1 MRVRRNAVMWMV
13 AGGVLALGGCALQKK
28 APTARVLKT
37 EEFVSDPT
45 TMPQEPVLASE
56 IALPAA
62 ASAPVVTAATAS
74 EGVFDV
80 SARIGKPEDS
90 GEAPK
95 AAGPVQIVDAKVGEI
110 NGRPVR
116 VDDVLGELGP
126 RLAASARSKRFSREE
141 WSLLLF
147 PAEPDPNQE
156 NKAVRRDEW
165 MDFATKLV
173 ALRLNADLEN
183 QLLAEEARAS
193 LKPEQ
198 KQGLKYLVEQAT
210 EEERRKA
217 GGSEA
222 EFQRQLR
229 EKNLSQ
235 RDFEK
240 TRESVM
246 LIGYQLS
253 EKLRK
258 RIRTSWKDVRLYYER
273 NSKVY
278 NPPPVAKFRLIQ
290 VPADQAAEIAD
301 VQTRLDAGEPF
312 ATVARLPINT
322 YGAKD
327 GGKYPDQKFEGEF
340 AAAKFFPGDLNAQAV
355 KLQPGEFTRPPIDFS
370 GKKTW
375 VFLEAIDR
383 RSQPL
388 SDPDVQLT
396 IAMRLDNAAFDAEK
410 RAYIGRLK
418 SRATFSDIEM
428 MSARLAEIAGQRYWP
443 KEP

>member
-1 MRVRRNAVMWMV
+1 V
-13 AGGVLALGGCALQKK
+13 ARLQKK

-80 SARIGKPEDS
+80 SARIGKPEDRGKS
-90 GEAPK
+90 QGR
-95 AAGPVQIVDAKVGEI
+95 GPVQIVDAKVGEI

-210 EEERRKA
+210 ERSAAKA

-301 VQTRLDAGEPF
+301 VQTRLGRGRALRNGCTTADQHVRREGWRQVPGSEVRRRVCRGE
-312 ATVARLPINT
+312 VLP
-322 YGAKD
+322 
-327 GGKYPDQKFEGEF
+327 
-340 AAAKFFPGDLNAQAV
+340 
-355 KLQPGEFTRPPIDFS
+355 R
-370 GKKTW
+370 
-375 VFLEAIDR
+375 
-383 RSQPL
+383 
-388 SDPDVQLT
+388 
-396 IAMRLDNAAFDAEK
+396 
-410 RAYIGRLK
+410 
-418 SRATFSDIEM
+418 
-428 MSARLAEIAGQRYWP
+428 
-443 KEP
+443 